1 MSHDERGHERE
12 PIILTSGRR
21 MAKGLAIVVI
31 VLAVGAAIAVP
42 FFHDFYKN
50 PPPVTQIHKPTTAPT
65 GQPAAET
72 GTTTISILQGA
83 STQGNP
89 DFSSDEKPQVPLGN
103 KIMWENQDTIPHT
116 ATSGTDPK
124 DPQMGKI
131 FDTGIIS
138 GGEKSKAIEL
148 KDVKEGDSINY
159 FCSIHPYMTSK
170 ITITGKEQAGAT
182 GGTSGGNATGAAGAT
197 LTILEGASTQGSPD
211 FDPDPL
217 KAKVGDTIHVVNKDT
232 IPHTVTSGNGATD
245 PDKGK
250 LFDTSIITGGE
261 SADIKLDKV
270 KAGEVNYFCS
280 IHPYMMGKI
289 SVE

>member
-1 MSHDERGHERE
+1 MSHDERGHEKE

-21 MAKGLAIVVI
+21 MAKGLAIVAI

-50 PPPVTQIHKPTTAPT
+50 PPPVTQIRKPTTAPS
-65 GQPAAET
+65 GQPAAEA
-72 GTTTISILQGA
+72 GTTMISILQGA
-83 STQGNP
+83 SAQGNP
-89 DFSSDEKPQVPLGN
+89 DFSSDDKPQVPLGN
-103 KIMWENQDTIPHT
+103 KIVWQNQDTIPHT
-116 ATSGTDPK
+116 ATSGSDPK

-170 ITITGKEQAGAT
+170 ITITGKEQ
-182 GGTSGGNATGAAGAT
+182 GGNVGGAAGAT
-197 LTILEGASTQGSPD
+197 LTILEGASVQGSPD

-217 KAKVGDTIHVVNKDT
+217 KAKVGDTIHVMNKDT
-232 IPHTVTSGNGATD
+232 IPHTVTSGRDANDA
-245 PDKGK
+245 DKGK
-250 LFDTSIITGGE
+250 MFDTGIISGGE
-261 SADIKLDKV
+261 SAAIKLDKV
-270 KAGEVNYFCS
+270 KAGEVDYFCS
-280 IHPYMMGKI
+280 IHPYMTGKI
-289 SVE
+289 TVE